1 MSNLYETIEKL
12 CQKEN
17 INITAMCKKTNISR
31 GALSDLKFGRT
42 QTLSATTLAKIAKY
56 FGVTVGYLLGDDYAN
71 IEKEKSDSYDIIHSE
86 SSTLSDKI
94 HAATTI
100 LFSQYIRSKKNCS
113 SPNHPDFNHYVA
125 MRLYNEQE
133 TQTFGSDVYEELV
146 RQYGIIIGIPAGMSY
161 WCEEYVYGDNQ
172 KQKVKECLNNRNKII
187 KYPIKGNEYSIFEN
201 ETIKKY
207 RTLDEH
213 GKKAVDCILN
223 VEYERVEATRTP
235 VIPIS
240 NIITL
245 SEFEQPVSAGKGVY
259 LGDGSQTITREVPNT
274 EETRKADFILR
285 VSGDS
290 MEPDYSDGD
299 RLLVK
304 RQHDVEIGETG
315 IFILNNEGFVKRR
328 EKDRLV
334 SLNANYED
342 IFFHDD
348 DNIVCKGKV
357 IGKL

>member
-1 MSNLYETIEKL
+1 MNKLKALREEQGLSMMEIAKQLNMPYTTYVNYEKGTREPNSEMLIKFSKFFNVTIDYLIGNSE
-12 CQKEN
+12 QKNKIFDGNCDERLE
-17 INITAMCKKTNISR
+17 TNIDDE
-31 GALSDLKFGRT
+31 AKFT
-42 QTLSATTLAKIAKY
+42 
-56 FGVTVGYLLGDDYAN
+56 
-71 IEKEKSDSYDIIHSE
+71 SE
-86 SSTLSDKI
+86 EKI
-94 HAATTI
+94 H
-100 LFSQYIRSKKNCS
+100 
-113 SPNHPDFNHYVA
+113 
-125 MRLYNEQE
+125 
-133 TQTFGSDVYEELV
+133 
-146 RQYGIIIGIPAGMSY
+146 
-161 WCEEYVYGDNQ
+161 
-172 KQKVKECLNNRNKII
+172 
-187 KYPIKGNEYSIFEN
+187 
-201 ETIKKY
+201 IKKY

-328 EKDRLV
+328 EVDRLV
-334 SLNANYED
+334 SLNPVYED
-342 IFFHDD
+342 ILFHDED
-348 DNIVCKGKV
+348 SVECKGKV
-357 IGKL
+357 IGKIQLGQIKPVDYPAEPVNRDERKDTVTIGIAARDGSSTLELTQEQYERLIELAQKEDTNELPDGII